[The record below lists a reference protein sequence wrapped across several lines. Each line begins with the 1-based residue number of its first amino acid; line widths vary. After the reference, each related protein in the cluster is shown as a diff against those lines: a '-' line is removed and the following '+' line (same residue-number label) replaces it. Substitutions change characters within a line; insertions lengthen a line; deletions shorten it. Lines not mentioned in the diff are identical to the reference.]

1 MDLPEASLREEA
13 KRLDEELS
21 RAQDDV
27 ERDLD
32 AFFRASPSGSA
43 IREVQQA
50 SNKVNGKITR
60 IREQLRELQIL
71 SEEAEEEDVFAELC
85 KAVSDQKRRLER
97 NRDAARRVF
106 TSASAALKRQVARQE
121 REELLGRA
129 PAAPRPK
136 QAETSE
142 VQAAQNITESLQKTR
157 QLLARQVDH
166 TQSTL
171 GIMDESQATL
181 SKVNETYGAHS
192 GLLKT
197 GKKLLTAIENQE
209 KLERFLLYFCFA
221 LFLLAVVYVGGKRF
235 LYFAPLHKA
244 LSKGKTATPKAA
256 GPTPAAT
263 PPQIDPKPRE
273 EAQTP
278 SEPMEVLED
287 EIPPPK
293 LDQYQVSQG
302 GLDQGEPSGAM
313 GDPQDPQEGGEGES
327 PRRTHPMTL
336 RQSTKQDSGA
346 RARAMGKVPSSVQE
360 HPQAQSVEEEAKTEL

>member
-263 PPQIDPKPRE
+263 RREGCGKQSGPKC
-273 EAQTP
+273 
-278 SEPMEVLED
+278 
-287 EIPPPK
+287 K
-293 LDQYQVSQG
+293 
-302 GLDQGEPSGAM
+302 
-313 GDPQDPQEGGEGES
+313 
-327 PRRTHPMTL
+327 
-336 RQSTKQDSGA
+336 
-346 RARAMGKVPSSVQE
+346 
-360 HPQAQSVEEEAKTEL
+360 

>member
-13 KRLDEELS
+13 KRLYEELS
-21 RAQDDV
+21 RAQDDI

-60 IREQLRELQIL
+60 IREQLPELQIL

-209 KLERFLLYFCFA
+209 KLERFLLYFNNWIRYWQSFQ
-221 LFLLAVVYVGGKRF
+221 
-235 LYFAPLHKA
+235 
-244 LSKGKTATPKAA
+244 LS
-256 GPTPAAT
+256 
-263 PPQIDPKPRE
+263 
-273 EAQTP
+273 
-278 SEPMEVLED
+278 L
-287 EIPPPK
+287 
-293 LDQYQVSQG
+293 
-302 GLDQGEPSGAM
+302 
-313 GDPQDPQEGGEGES
+313 
-327 PRRTHPMTL
+327 
-336 RQSTKQDSGA
+336 
-346 RARAMGKVPSSVQE
+346 
-360 HPQAQSVEEEAKTEL
+360 